1 VAPFHIKAQIL
12 RQAQLEPA
20 AALGAFEP
28 RAADGDGAPSA
39 TSDKRA
45 TRHWRQS
52 EVKRAI
58 AAAEQAGLE
67 AYRVEVAPDGT
78 IAIIVGA
85 PADTAADPN
94 PYRDLLGR

>member
-12 RQAQLEPA
+12 RQSQLEPA
-20 AALGAFEP
+20 AALGVFEP
-28 RAADGDGAPSA
+28 RAEDDGEPAGP
-39 TSDKRA
+39 TDKRGK
-45 TRHWRQS
+45 RHWRQS

-67 AYRVEVAPDGT
+67 AYRVDVAPDGT